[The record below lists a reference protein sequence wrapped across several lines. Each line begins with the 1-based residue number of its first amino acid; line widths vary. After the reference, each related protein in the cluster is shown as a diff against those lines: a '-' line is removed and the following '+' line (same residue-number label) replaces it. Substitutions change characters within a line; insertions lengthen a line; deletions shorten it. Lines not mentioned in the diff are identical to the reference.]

1 MPFYFETEGIDQ
13 MTHETLTNPLFI
25 AAYIFVI
32 LSIAAL
38 LSYAIVYFQERSTQ
52 KKLDQ
57 MDADFAARMAA
68 DKKKH
73 ADFMERI
80 NKIENCD
87 WNRLD
92 LLTDATKA
100 YRLALKAK
108 YGEDSERLCNKMDK
122 LTEQFARINKIE
134 LPLAERIRDSHHFVP
149 A

>member
-1 MPFYFETEGIDQ
+1 
-13 MTHETLTNPLFI
+13 MTHATLTSPFFI
-25 AAYIFVI
+25 AAYISAVLI
-32 LSIAAL
+32 IAAV
-38 LSYAIVYFQERSTQ
+38 LSYSIIYFQDRHTQ

-57 MDADFAARMAA
+57 MDIDFAARIAA

-73 ADFMERI
+73 ADFMAHIDR
-80 NKIENCD
+80 IENCD

-108 YGEDSERLCNKMDK
+108 YGEDSERLCNKMDR
-122 LTEQFARINKIE
+122 LTAQFAQINKIE

>member
-1 MPFYFETEGIDQ
+1 
-13 MTHETLTNPLFI
+13 MTYETLTNPFFI
-25 AAYIFVI
+25 APVFAIIIFI
-32 LSIAAL
+32 AWAIAASIIAL
-38 LSYAIVYFQERSTQ
+38 QDRYTQ

-57 MDADFAARMAA
+57 MDSDFAIRIAA

-73 ADFMERI
+73 ADFMARI
-80 NKIENCD
+80 DKIENCD

-108 YGEDSERLCNKMDK
+108 YGEDSERLCNKMDR
-122 LTEQFARINKIE
+122 LTEQFARINKIDM
-134 LPLAERIRDSHHFVP
+134 PLAERIRDSHHFVP

>member
-1 MPFYFETEGIDQ
+1 

-25 AAYIFVI
+25 AAYISAI
-32 LSIAAL
+32 LIIAAL
-38 LSYAIVYFQERSTQ
+38 LSYLIIYFQDRQTQ
-52 KKLDQ
+52 KTLDK
-57 MDADFAARMAA
+57 MDVDFAARIAA

-73 ADFMERI
+73 ADFMARI
-80 NKIENCD
+80 DRIENCD

-108 YGEDSERLCNKMDK
+108 YGEDSERLCNKMDR
-122 LTEQFARINKIE
+122 LTAQFAQINKIDM
-134 LPLAERIRDSHHFVP
+134 PLAERIRDSHHFVP

>member
-1 MPFYFETEGIDQ
+1 
-13 MTHETLTNPLFI
+13 
-25 AAYIFVI
+25 
-32 LSIAAL
+32 
-38 LSYAIVYFQERSTQ
+38 
-52 KKLDQ
+52 
-57 MDADFAARMAA
+57 MDIDFAIRIAA

-73 ADFMERI
+73 ADFMKRI

-108 YGEDSERLCNKMDK
+108 YGEDSERLCTKMDR
-122 LTEQFARINKIE
+122 LTAQFAQINKIDM
-134 LPLAERIRDSHHFVP
+134 PLAERIRDAHHFVP

>member
-1 MPFYFETEGIDQ
+1 
-13 MTHETLTNPLFI
+13 MTYETLTNPLFI
-25 AAYIFVI
+25 AALFTFLVFA
-32 LSIAAL
+32 SWAIATAIIAL
-38 LSYAIVYFQERSTQ
+38 MDRAER

-57 MDADFAARMAA
+57 MDADFAIRIAA

-73 ADFMERI
+73 ADFMARI
-80 NKIENCD
+80 DKIENCD
-87 WNRLD
+87 WDRLD

-100 YRLALKAK
+100 YRLALNAK
-108 YGEDSERLCNKMDK
+108 YGEDSERLCNKMDR

>member
-1 MPFYFETEGIDQ
+1 
-13 MTHETLTNPLFI
+13 MTHATLTSPFFI
-25 AAYIFVI
+25 AAYISAI
-32 LSIAAL
+32 LIIAAV
-38 LSYAIVYFQERSTQ
+38 LSYSIIYFQDRHTQ

-57 MDADFAARMAA
+57 MDIDFAARIAA

-73 ADFMERI
+73 ADFMAHIDR
-80 NKIENCD
+80 IENCD

-108 YGEDSERLCNKMDK
+108 YGEDSERLCNKMDR
-122 LTEQFARINKIE
+122 LTAQFAQINKIE

>member
-1 MPFYFETEGIDQ
+1 

-38 LSYAIVYFQERSTQ
+38 LSHVIIYFQERSTQ

-100 YRLALKAK
+100 YRLALKAS
-108 YGEDSERLCNKMDK
+108 YGEDSERLCNKMDR
-122 LTEQFARINKIE
+122 LTAQFAQINKIDM
-134 LPLAERIRDSHHFVP
+134 PLAERIRDSHHFVP

>member
-1 MPFYFETEGIDQ
+1 

-25 AAYIFVI
+25 AAYLFVI
-32 LSIAAL
+32 VATAAL
-38 LSYAIVYFQERSTQ
+38 LAYATIYLQDRHTQ
-52 KKLDQ
+52 KTLDKIS
-57 MDADFAARMAA
+57 ADSAARISA

-73 ADFMERI
+73 ADFMARI
-80 NKIENCD
+80 DKIENCD

-100 YRLALKAK
+100 YRLALNAK
-108 YGEDSERLCNKMDK
+108 YGEDSERLCNKMDR